1 MIQRI
6 QSIFLFLASACSFG
20 LFGLPFANTEEAV
33 ANSEIFKDQA
43 FNLFDDTAM
52 LALFCVAGGLAL
64 IAIFLFKNR
73 VLQSR
78 FAQLVLLVTIA
89 GIGWTAYIFSQEK
102 IDAVNLDFGLALPL
116 LTLVFTFLAFRNIK
130 KDDKLVQSMDRLR

>member
-6 QSIFLFLASACSFG
+6 QSIFLFLASAASFG

-33 ANSEIFKDQA
+33 VNSEIFKDQA
-43 FNLFDDTAM
+43 FNLFDDTGI
-52 LALFCVAGGLAL
+52 LALFCAAGGLAL

-78 FAQLVLLVTIA
+78 IAQLVLLVTII
-89 GIGWTAYIFSQEK
+89 GIGWTAYVFSQEK
-102 IDAVNLDFGLALPL
+102 TDTVNLDFGLALPL

-130 KDDKLVQSMDRLR
+130 KDEKLVQSMDRLR